1 MEWTTLSLMG
11 ILLMGGVGTLL
22 WQRHR
27 ARWLVLTR
35 HTVRCPLNACQ
46 ATLVVRT
53 NPLAQPGRQHVDVAS
68 CSLHP
73 ETLVTLPARLVCVTD
88 SSYDRPY
95 PQEPG
100 RYPRSTLGVPCR
112 KNCLAILNT
121 AAGSCAIQPVR
132 CTSEVNNGPDLAQQ
146 TTHNLAMTQALWFHS
161 ASCP

>member
-11 ILLMGGVGTLL
+11 ILLMGGVGALL

-27 ARWLVLTR
+27 TRWLVLTR
-35 HTVRCPLNACQ
+35 HSVRCPLYDCQ
-46 ATLVVRT
+46 ATMVVRT
-53 NPLAQPGRQHVDVAS
+53 NPLAQPRRQHVDVAT

-73 ETLVTLPARLVCVTD
+73 ETLVSLPEKMVYVTD

-100 RYPRSTLGVPCR
+100 RYPRYTLGVPCR

-121 AAGSCAIQPVR
+121 AAASCAIQPVR
-132 CTSEVNNGPDLAQQ
+132 CTSEAKSGPD
-146 TTHNLAMTQALWFHS
+146 
-161 ASCP
+161 